1 MQSTQVVSSIPG
13 RTRFKVP
20 QHRRNEEDMARIASG
35 MQKHSGVQSVE
46 YNTRT
51 GSILVHHD
59 TQQSLN
65 DIKDIMKDL
74 GVAFADIT
82 GTSDLIPLN
91 GKSDQKAD
99 ISTVLYDLNQRVV
112 NATNGIVD
120 LRFVLPLGLA
130 GLGILQ
136 LLTFGLQLEVIP
148 WYVLIYF
155 AIDSFIRLN
164 FKSAPAQS

>member
-1 MQSTQVVSSIPG
+1 
-13 RTRFKVP
+13 
-20 QHRRNEEDMARIASG
+20 MARITSSIEN
-35 MQKHSGVQSVE
+35 QPGVQSVE
-46 YNTRT
+46 YSTRT

-59 TQQSLN
+59 TQQSLHH
-65 DIKDIMKDL
+65 IKGIMKDL

-82 GTSDLIPLN
+82 GASELIPLN
-91 GKSDQKAD
+91 GKSEQESDL
-99 ISTVLYDLNQRVV
+99 STVLYDLNQQVV
-112 NATNGIVD
+112 DATNGIID

-130 GLGILQ
+130 ALGVFQ

-164 FKSAPAQS
+164 FQPVAAQS